1 MLFQGIWEM
10 RGWFFRDVECEQ
22 ICLKECPYRVIFHQ
36 VFVPPTGGIFAAFR
50 RWIRGSASAI
60 IVSKEQEVISVDLKD
75 SLQLLRKKNGY
86 SQEELADKIGI
97 ARQTISK
104 WENGQAVPELNGLLL
119 LSGLYGVTIDRI
131 VKGNEECNLSLYP
144 CGEDDIGEMID
155 FLLFAKRNTYAA
167 KDNQTKASRKNSHDY
182 CYEDENGYAY
192 YDTYLGGE
200 CFAGEEA
207 VWHHGTPVWSMN
219 YAGRVIGEDFSG
231 DFLKE
236 ALLHVPADKPFRG
249 PEIYTKG
256 DYHYHCS
263 VTGEF
268 GWFQGYEEIFYR
280 ERKIYECFF
289 HGSILR

>member
-1 MLFQGIWEM
+1 M
-10 RGWFFRDVECEQ
+10 
-22 ICLKECPYRVIFHQ
+22 
-36 VFVPPTGGIFAAFR
+36 PPTGGIFAAFR
-50 RWIRGSASAI
+50 RWICGSESAI
-60 IVSKEQEVISVDLKD
+60 IVSKAQEVISMDLKD
-75 SLQLLRKKNGY
+75 SLQLLRKKHGY
-86 SQEELADKIGI
+86 SQEELADRIGI

-131 VKGNEECNLSLYP
+131 VKGNEECNVSLSP
-144 CGEDDIGEMID
+144 CEGDDISGMID

-167 KDNQTKASRKNSHDY
+167 KHNETKAFRKNSHDY

-200 CFAGEEA
+200 RFAGEEA
-207 VWHHGTPVWSMN
+207 VWHHEAPVWSMN
-219 YAGRVIGEDFSG
+219 YAGRVIGEHFSG

-249 PEIYTKG
+249 PEMYTKG
-256 DYHYHCS
+256 DYHYHCG

-268 GWFQGYEEIFYR
+268 DWFQGYEEIFYR

-289 HGSILR
+289 HGGRIH